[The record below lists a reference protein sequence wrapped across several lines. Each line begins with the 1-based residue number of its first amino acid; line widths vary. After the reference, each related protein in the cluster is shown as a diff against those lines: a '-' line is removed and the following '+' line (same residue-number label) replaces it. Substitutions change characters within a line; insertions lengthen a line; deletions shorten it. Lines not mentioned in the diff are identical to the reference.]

1 MGKRFALKRPLF
13 MRLDVFNILSALV
26 VAVWLG
32 MAGLLMQ
39 RAGPPVEPRGA
50 GVQLSEKDAWMGV
63 YLEGKKAG
71 YAHQSVTDTPEGYRL
86 SEEFAI
92 TLTVMDT
99 RQAMRSGTV
108 SYADKNLDLKSF
120 DFSLAS
126 GVAEMTIKGEVKGG
140 VLSLDVDTAGRK
152 RKMDVPLA
160 GPVHMASGLEL
171 VLGRKGY
178 EPGTSFSIPIFDP
191 SSLSVQRVEVYVEG
205 REELK
210 LGERVIPVYRV
221 RQKFADVVV
230 RSWISPELGT
240 VKADGLMG
248 FTFLM
253 ETKEQA
259 MKPPEGG
266 YGSADIIALAS
277 VDANGSLPDPRH
289 ASYMKVK
296 LKGADLKGLDLS
308 GGRQSVD
315 GRVVSISVEDT
326 DGLAAVKLPVTDESF
341 AEYLKPDAFVQA
353 DDPKIIAKAREVVH
367 GEKDARKA
375 ARMLSDWVY
384 KHMEKRPSAGIP
396 SAVEVLS
403 NLQGDCNEHTV
414 LFTALARSAGIPAR
428 MAAGLVMMD
437 GRFYYHAWPEVYV
450 GKWVA
455 VDPAFGQFPADA
467 THVRLVLGGPDKQ
480 IAILKLVGNLKI
492 DIIEGG

>member
-1 MGKRFALKRPLF
+1 M
-13 MRLDVFNILSALV
+13 FNLLSALV

-32 MAGLLMQ
+32 MAGLLIQ
-39 RAGPPVEPRGA
+39 RAGPPVEPQGA
-50 GVQLSEKDAWMGV
+50 DVQLSGKDAWMGV
-63 YLEGKKAG
+63 YLEGKKVG
-71 YAHQSVTDTPEGYRL
+71 YAHQSVMDTPEGYKV
-86 SEEFAI
+86 SEEFSV

-99 RQAMRSGTV
+99 RQAIRSDTV
-108 SYADKNLDLKSF
+108 SHADKNLDLKSF

-126 GVAEMTIKGEVKGG
+126 GVAGMSIKGEVKGG

-152 RKMDVPLA
+152 RSMDVPLA
-160 GPVHMASGLEL
+160 EPVHMASDLEL
-171 VLGRKGY
+171 VLGREGY
-178 EPGTSFSIPIFDP
+178 EPGTSFGIPFFDP
-191 SSLSVQRVEVYVEG
+191 SSLSVQRVDVYVEG

-221 RQKFADVVV
+221 RQEFADVVV

-277 VDANGSLPDPRH
+277 VDASGSLPDPRH
-289 ASYMKVK
+289 ASYMKAE
-296 LKGADLKGLDLS
+296 LKGADLKGLDFS

-315 GRVVSISVEDT
+315 GRIVSISREDT
-326 DGLAAVKLPVTDESF
+326 GCLADIKLPVTDKAFEEF
-341 AEYLKPDAFVQA
+341 LKPDAFVQS
-353 DDPKIIAKAREVVH
+353 DDPKIIAKAREVVR
-367 GEKDARKA
+367 GEKDAQKA

-384 KHMEKRPSAGIP
+384 KNMEKRPSAGIP
-396 SAVEVLS
+396 SAVEVLA

-414 LFTALARSAGIPAR
+414 LYAAMARSIGIPTR

-437 GRFYYHAWPEVYV
+437 GRFYYHAWPEVYA
-450 GKWVA
+450 GSWVA
-455 VDPAFGQFPADA
+455 VDPTFGQFPADA
-467 THVRLVLGGPDKQ
+467 THIRLILGGPEKQ